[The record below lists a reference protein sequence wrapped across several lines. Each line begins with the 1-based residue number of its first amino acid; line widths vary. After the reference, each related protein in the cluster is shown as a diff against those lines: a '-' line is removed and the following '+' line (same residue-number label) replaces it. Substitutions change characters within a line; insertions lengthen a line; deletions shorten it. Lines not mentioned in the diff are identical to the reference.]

1 MDMRV
6 DFHMHSTFSDGIE
19 TPEQLLTHAIEQ
31 GISYMALTDHDEI
44 DGCRVMKAIKQ
55 DQVQIIT
62 GCEFSSDFRGKDVH
76 ILGYDFDPNN
86 KPLRDFLAYF
96 KEKRYERV
104 IKMIELCQ
112 ANEFMI
118 TLEELKSKFPDT
130 EAYGRPHIAQLL
142 IEHGYAQ
149 NVQDAFDHILNAKG
163 PCYVPKVKLKVPDV
177 LDIIH
182 QAAGLAILAHP
193 ILIRNDTWVE
203 ELLDYDFDGIEVYH
217 SKHNT
222 EAEER
227 YLAMAKE
234 RHLLVSGGSDYHGIN
249 GRTPYHLGE
258 YVVDS
263 EKFNLFMKAI
273 KAY

>member
-96 KEKRYERV
+96 KEKHPGERCSLDA
-104 IKMIELCQ
+104 LC
-112 ANEFMI
+112 
-118 TLEELKSKFPDT
+118 
-130 EAYGRPHIAQLL
+130 
-142 IEHGYAQ
+142 
-149 NVQDAFDHILNAKG
+149 
-163 PCYVPKVKLKVPDV
+163 
-177 LDIIH
+177 
-182 QAAGLAILAHP
+182 
-193 ILIRNDTWVE
+193 
-203 ELLDYDFDGIEVYH
+203 
-217 SKHNT
+217 
-222 EAEER
+222 ER
-227 YLAMAKE
+227 YQIQELEGTGSNLIQSAKM
-234 RHLLVSGGSDYHGIN
+234 LGSLYI
-249 GRTPYHLGE
+249 TVAP
-258 YVVDS
+258 
-263 EKFNLFMKAI
+263 AC
-273 KAY
+273 

>member
-96 KEKRYERV
+96 KEKRYER
-104 IKMIELCQ
+104 
-112 ANEFMI
+112 
-118 TLEELKSKFPDT
+118 D
-130 EAYGRPHIAQLL
+130 
-142 IEHGYAQ
+142 
-149 NVQDAFDHILNAKG
+149 
-163 PCYVPKVKLKVPDV
+163 
-177 LDIIH
+177 
-182 QAAGLAILAHP
+182 
-193 ILIRNDTWVE
+193 
-203 ELLDYDFDGIEVYH
+203 
-217 SKHNT
+217 
-222 EAEER
+222 
-227 YLAMAKE
+227 
-234 RHLLVSGGSDYHGIN
+234 
-249 GRTPYHLGE
+249 
-258 YVVDS
+258 
-263 EKFNLFMKAI
+263 
-273 KAY
+273 